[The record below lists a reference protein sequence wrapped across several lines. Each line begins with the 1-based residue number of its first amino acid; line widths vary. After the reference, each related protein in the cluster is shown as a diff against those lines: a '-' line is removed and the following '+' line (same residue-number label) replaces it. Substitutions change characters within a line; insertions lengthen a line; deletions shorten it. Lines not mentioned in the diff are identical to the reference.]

1 MKQKPLEKVEL
12 FLLKKGF
19 IVKSLTRSSFDILA
33 RKEGVILLL
42 KVLEDA
48 NSISRE
54 YSEEMISIA
63 SCINASPVIVA
74 DKAGGKLQDNVVYV
88 RFGMWTISPNTFFS
102 GINSKMPFVRS
113 NQAGLTASLDSA
125 KLREKREELGHS
137 INSMSKM
144 VGVSGRTI
152 FNYESRDSEVTVNT
166 ALKIHRIFGDN
177 VFDEINIFETK
188 ASMPNKCTTD
198 IANKY
203 VNLGFEATDTKKTPF
218 SVIAKKG
225 REIILTEVGDK
236 VNPEAKSLSKLIDAD
251 NLVIF
256 YKKKPKDLPSITKKE
271 FFEFEE
277 AGELIKFLKE
287 F

>member
-1 MKQKPLEKVEL
+1 MNQKPLEKVEL

-33 RKEGVILLL
+33 RKEGVILLV

-48 NSISRE
+48 NSINRE
-54 YSEEMISIA
+54 YSEEMTSIA
-63 SCINASPVIVA
+63 SCIIVA
-74 DKAGGKLQDNVVYV
+74 DKAGARLQDNVVYV
-88 RFGMWTISPNTFFS
+88 RFGMWTINPITFFNC
-102 GINSKMPFVRS
+102 INSKMPFIMS

-125 KLREKREELGHS
+125 KLKDKREELGHS
-137 INSMSKM
+137 INSVSKM
-144 VGVSGRTI
+144 VGVSGRMI

-188 ASMPNKCTTD
+188 AATPNKCTTD

-203 VNLGFEATDTKKTPF
+203 VNLGFEAADTRKTPF
-218 SVIAKKG
+218 NVIAKKDNQ
-225 REIILTEVGDK
+225 IILTEVGDK
-236 VNPEAKSLSKLIDAD
+236 VNPEVKSLSKLIDAD

-256 YKKKPKDLPSITKKE
+256 DKKKPKDLPSITKKE

-277 AGELIKFLKE
+277 ANDLIKFLKE

>member
-1 MKQKPLEKVEL
+1 MNQKPLEKVEL

-33 RKEGVILLL
+33 RKEGVILLV

-48 NSISRE
+48 NSINRE
-54 YSEEMISIA
+54 YSEEMTSIA
-63 SCINASPVIVA
+63 SCISASSIIVA
-74 DKAGGKLQDNVVYV
+74 DKAGARLQDNVVYV
-88 RFGMWTISPNTFFS
+88 RFGMWTINPITFFNC
-102 GINSKMPFVRS
+102 INSKMPFIMS

-125 KLREKREELGHS
+125 KLKDKREELGHS
-137 INSMSKM
+137 INSVSKM
-144 VGVSGRTI
+144 VGVSGRMI

-188 ASMPNKCTTD
+188 AATPNKCTTD

-203 VNLGFEATDTKKTPF
+203 VNLGFEAADTRKTPF
-218 SVIAKKG
+218 NVIAKKDNQ
-225 REIILTEVGDK
+225 IILTEVGDK
-236 VNPEAKSLSKLIDAD
+236 VNPEVKSLSKLIDAD

-256 YKKKPKDLPSITKKE
+256 DKKKPKDLPSITKKE

-277 AGELIKFLKE
+277 ANDLIKFLKE

>member
-19 IVKSLTRSSFDILA
+19 VVKSLTRSSFDILA
-33 RKEGVILLL
+33 RKEGAILLI

-54 YSEEMISIA
+54 YSEEMVSIA
-63 SCINASPVIVA
+63 SYINASPVIVA
-74 DKAGGKLQDNVVYV
+74 DKAGGKLQKNVVYV
-88 RFGMWTISPNTFFS
+88 RFGMLTISPETFFS
-102 GINSKMPFVRS
+102 CINSKMPFIRS

-144 VGVSGRTI
+144 VGVSGRMI
-152 FNYESRDSEVTVNT
+152 FNYETKDSEVTINT
-166 ALKIHRIFGDN
+166 ALKIRRVFGDN
-177 VFDEINIFETK
+177 VFEEINIFGTK
-188 ASMPNKCTTD
+188 DAMPGKCTTD

-203 VNLGFEATDTKKTPF
+203 VNLGFEASDTRKTPF
-218 SVIAKKG
+218 NVIAKRD

-236 VNPEAKSLSKLIDAD
+236 VNPEVKS
-251 NLVIF
+251 
-256 YKKKPKDLPSITKKE
+256 
-271 FFEFEE
+271 
-277 AGELIKFLKE
+277 
-287 F
+287 